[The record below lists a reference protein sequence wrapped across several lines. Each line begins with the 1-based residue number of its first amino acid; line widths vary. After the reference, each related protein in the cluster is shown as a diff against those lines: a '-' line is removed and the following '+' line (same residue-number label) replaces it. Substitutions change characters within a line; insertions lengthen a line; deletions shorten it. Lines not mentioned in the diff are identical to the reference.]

1 MANTDSNT
9 GGTMKQGRMVEEV
22 LFSLFFGYTAWL
34 VGPYFLNQGL
44 NLCLL
49 HWQANSLPLSL
60 PPCFNNM
67 EKSKSLSL
75 VFPQGSW
82 IYWKCYLGTALV
94 PQWVGICLPMQG
106 TQGLSLIQGN
116 SMCWGATTSV
126 GHNDWDH
133 MLQPVKFMRLAPVPW
148 TEKSHQNE
156 KPVHCS

>member
-1 MANTDSNT
+1 
-9 GGTMKQGRMVEEV
+9 MKQGRMVEEV

-75 VFPQGSW
+75 VFPQGS
-82 IYWKCYLGTALV
+82 
-94 PQWVGICLPMQG
+94 
-106 TQGLSLIQGN
+106 
-116 SMCWGATTSV
+116 
-126 GHNDWDH
+126 
-133 MLQPVKFMRLAPVPW
+133 
-148 TEKSHQNE
+148 
-156 KPVHCS
+156 